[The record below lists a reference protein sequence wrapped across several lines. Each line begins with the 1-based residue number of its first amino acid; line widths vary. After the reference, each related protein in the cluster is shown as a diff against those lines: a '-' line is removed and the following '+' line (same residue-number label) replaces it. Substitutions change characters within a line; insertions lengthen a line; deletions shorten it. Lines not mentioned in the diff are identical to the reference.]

1 MIVQRM
7 PMPQMKDIEEKLREM
22 ILSLDLGPGERLSER
37 WLETKF
43 DGSRTPIRAALI
55 RLETEGLIQREGRNW
70 TVSPIDLGEIEA
82 LAEFREPLEAAAIRL
97 ACQRAEAGDID
108 AVEAL
113 LDSCGPGAPRDEWHR
128 IGTEFHVVL
137 ARLSGNPF
145 IVKAIQ
151 DVMTRL
157 ARPRWLEVWTE
168 PSRDQ
173 AWAEHRRI
181 LDLIRSNK
189 PDEAVREAMVHIH
202 DTRDRLIRSLR
213 EDRRGLK
220 ARGFAVISR

>member
-1 MIVQRM
+1 
-7 PMPQMKDIEEKLREM
+7 MPQMKDIEEKLREM

-55 RLETEGLIQREGRNW
+55 RLETEGLIQRDGRNW

-82 LAEFREPLEAAAIRL
+82 LAEFREPLEEAAIRL

-108 AVEAL
+108 AVEEL

-128 IGTEFHVVL
+128 VGTEFHVVL
-137 ARLSGNPF
+137 ARLSANPF

-157 ARPRWLEVWTE
+157 ARPRWLEVWNE

-181 LDLIRSNK
+181 LALIRRNM
-189 PDEAVREAMVHIH
+189 PDEAVREAREHIR

-213 EDRRGLK
+213 DDKRGLK

>member
-1 MIVQRM
+1 
-7 PMPQMKDIEEKLREM
+7 MPQMKDIEEKLREM